1 MSLRDLYRD
10 YNDRVHFIVVYTAEA
25 HPTDGWYMGSHD
37 IREHQTMAERREVA
51 AMCEVA
57 LQYSIKTYVD
67 EMDNAV
73 SEAYA
78 SMPDRLYLV
87 GADGRVVY
95 AGGRGPI
102 GFKPGE
108 LKEAID
114 EHLAQSASR

>member
-10 YNDRVHFIVVYTAEA
+10 YNDQVHFIVVYTAEA
-25 HPTDGWYMGSHD
+25 HPTDGWYMGNHD
-37 IREHQTMAERREVA
+37 IREHQTIEERREVA

-57 LQYSIKTYVD
+57 LQYGIKTYVD

-78 SMPDRLYLV
+78 SMPDRLYLI
-87 GADGRVVY
+87 GSDGRVAY
-95 AGGRGPI
+95 AGGKGPI

-108 LKEAID
+108 LKDAID
-114 EHLAQSASR
+114 SYLTRNDS

>member
-10 YNDRVHFIVVYTAEA
+10 YNDRVRFIVIYTAEA
-25 HPTDGWYMGSHD
+25 HPTDGWYLGNHD
-37 IREHQTMAERREVA
+37 IRQHSSMEERREVA

-57 LQYSIKTYVD
+57 MQYGIKTYVD

-87 GADGRVVY
+87 GADGRIAY
-95 AGGRGPI
+95 AGGLGPF

-108 LKEAID
+108 LKKAID
-114 EHLAQSASR
+114 EYLAESHA